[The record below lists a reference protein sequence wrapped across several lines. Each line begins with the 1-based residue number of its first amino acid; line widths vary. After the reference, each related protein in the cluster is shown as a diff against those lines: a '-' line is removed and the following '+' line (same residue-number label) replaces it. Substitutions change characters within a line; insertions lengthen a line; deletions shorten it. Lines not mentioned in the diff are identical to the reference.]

1 MIRAKIRI
9 QADTGGEGEAL
20 RARGDG
26 VRLSGRGGHSGRD
39 ATGDTLFRI
48 GSISKMFVSL
58 SVLMLQ
64 EQGQL
69 ALDDLVRSRIPDVAF
84 ENPWEQTDPVRI
96 VHLLEHTTGFDDL
109 TFRESVLTV
118 AFAFLAVY
126 GLWLAARVPAAAT
139 NRVARWHTILLAGA
153 NTLAS
158 AYLVWWGI
166 IGLRSWI

>member
-1 MIRAKIRI
+1 M
-9 QADTGGEGEAL
+9 
-20 RARGDG
+20 
-26 VRLSGRGGHSGRD
+26 RLSGRGGHSGRD

-109 TFRESVLTV
+109 TFREYAHGRLVTLKE
-118 AFAFLAVY
+118 
-126 GLWLAARVPAAAT
+126 GLDYEPRSRKSRWRPGTRFSYCNSGPPMAAY
-139 NRVARWHTILLAGA
+139 I
-153 NTLAS
+153 
-158 AYLVWWGI
+158 
-166 IGLRSWI
+166 SW